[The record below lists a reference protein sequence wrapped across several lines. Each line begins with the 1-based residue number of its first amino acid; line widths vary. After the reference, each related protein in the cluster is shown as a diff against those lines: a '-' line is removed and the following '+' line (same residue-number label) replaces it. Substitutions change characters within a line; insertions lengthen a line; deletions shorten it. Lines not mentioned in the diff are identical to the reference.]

1 MMRGPLQSTLKP
13 VHPGPA
19 REWHPMTFVDR
30 TLGALSAKTITDY
43 FSVIVS
49 AAFTRGIA
57 LLTSIL
63 IARELGSA
71 EFGRFSIF
79 YASLVLTWQFSAAFD
94 STFICQA
101 KATESPE
108 EKNELLKISII
119 LKILYSSCL
128 GLGLA
133 GIKFFGRPLS
143 VMDSELSTVV
153 GMGMASGALLTFLM
167 TIATVSRE
175 KEHFGAFAVLSAV
188 HTLSVFC
195 VLVLCKLF
203 DFEFT
208 LNDVIY
214 IYFALS
220 AIIAV
225 ISICVLY
232 NSIDSRFTI
241 NMKLFKH
248 SFAFG
253 KWMFG
258 LTIVYFAFQRMDIL
272 FMGYY
277 ISTEDLGIYSVAV
290 QLIMVLSLT
299 GGALNYVFLP
309 KSVTAVRTK
318 ADFVNYL
325 RECLIPVTL
334 MLMILIFLFCFAP
347 YCISLTYGSSYL
359 GATPFLRTLLV
370 GWVFAIV
377 YLPFSFVFLAINDSR
392 TRFILE
398 LSKLGFGLFFM
409 MLAVPRIGAMGGA
422 VAISLAMALNAMT
435 SAAVLKFKMAH
446 RFA

>member
-1 MMRGPLQSTLKP
+1 MIRGAMQTILKL
-13 VHPGPA
+13 VHPCPV
-19 REWHPMTFVDR
+19 REWHPRTIVER
-30 TLGALSAKTITDY
+30 TLRAQSAKTLTDY

-57 LLTSIL
+57 LLTSVL
-63 IARELGSA
+63 VARELGSA

-108 EKNELLKISII
+108 EKNELLKISVIF
-119 LKILYSSCL
+119 KIFYSSCL

-133 GIKFFGRPLS
+133 GIKYLGRPLLI
-143 VMDSELSTVV
+143 MDSGLSTVI

-167 TIATVSRE
+167 SIATVSRE

-188 HTLSVFC
+188 HTISVFC
-195 VLVLCKLF
+195 VLILF
-203 DFEFT
+203 KILNVQLN
-208 LNDVIY
+208 LNDVINT
-214 IYFALS
+214 YFIIS
-220 AIIAV
+220 IIIAV
-225 ISICVLY
+225 ISVFILY
-232 NSIDSRFTI
+232 MSMKSHFTI
-241 NMKLFKH
+241 NMKLLRH

-258 LTIVYFAFQRMDIL
+258 LTIVYFAFQRIDIL

-277 ISTEDLGIYSVAV
+277 VSSDDLGIYSVAV
-290 QLIMVLSLT
+290 QLVMVLSMT

-309 KSVTAVRTK
+309 KSVKAVRSK
-318 ADFVNYL
+318 AEFMEYL
-325 RECLIPVTL
+325 RECFIPVTV
-334 MLMILIFLFCFAP
+334 MLLLLIFLYCFAP
-347 YCISLTYGSSYL
+347 YCISLTYGPSYL
-359 GATPFLRTLLV
+359 GATVFLRTLLI
-370 GWVFAIV
+370 GWVLAIV
-377 YLPFSFVFLAINDSR
+377 YLPFSFVFLATNDSR

-398 LSKLGFGLFFM
+398 LSKLGLGLFT
-409 MLAVPRIGAMGGA
+409 MLLMVPKIGVMGGA
-422 VAISLAMALNAMT
+422 VAISLAMALNAIT
-435 SAAVLKFKMAH
+435 SAVVLKYKLAN